1 MTCIRGRSAGGMI
14 DRESKLADRQSAAP
28 VAAKA
33 SATDIGAN
41 LSVLSPDS
49 ELPFNAAGPAGWTVV
64 FATGETARVAEPGCP
79 DKSLPASDDGIS
91 RGGCGVGRASR
102 IRNRSSRM
110 SMTTNS
116 AASNE
121 RKNVGEATSNFDLR
135 TRGVHQGQ
143 LNQWA
148 GRKPCAC
155 FGRTAHWVSWP
166 NEQRLWGRVGKNNQP
181 RRNAAARWS

>member
-1 MTCIRGRSAGGMI
+1 MTWIRGRSAGGMTE
-14 DRESKLADRQSAAP
+14 RESKLADRQSAAA
-28 VAAKA
+28 VADKA

-49 ELPFNAAGPAGWTVV
+49 ELPFGAAGPLELTVV
-64 FATGETARVAEPGCP
+64 FATKETARDAEPGCP
-79 DKSLPASDDGIS
+79 DRSLPASDEGVS

-121 RKNVGEATSNFDLR
+121 RKNAGEATSNFDLR

-143 LNQWA
+143 L
-148 GRKPCAC
+148 
-155 FGRTAHWVSWP
+155 T
-166 NEQRLWGRVGKNNQP
+166 
-181 RRNAAARWS
+181 